1 VSNIGIRR
9 CDRGFTVYAALL
21 VSESSRMVGMREQ
34 RMSVAYSTDLRV
46 RVIEAVKA
54 GASRREAAECFG
66 ISVSSGIRWLRE
78 WLDGGRAAAKPRGG
92 SCSPLEEHATWLLA
106 LIEKR
111 PDLTL
116 EEVVVAMGKQG
127 IEGSRTAVWRFF
139 KRHDVSFKKNAVRQR
154 AKPSRCGAETR
165 SFLPSVCPDADA
177 NARFGSWS
185 CSRIGPSRPLV
196 HSTNMTGSVIAS
208 ETVPAESLGLHTR
221 HRV

>member
-1 VSNIGIRR
+1 
-9 CDRGFTVYAALL
+9 
-21 VSESSRMVGMREQ
+21 MVGTLEQ

-116 EEVVVAMGKQG
+116 EEVVAAMGKQG

-139 KRHDVSFKKNAVRQR
+139 KRHDVSFKKNTIRQR
-154 AKPSRCGAETR
+154 TKPSRCGPRAPT
-165 SFLPSVCPDADA
+165 LDP
-177 NARFGSWS
+177 
-185 CSRIGPSRPLV
+185 
-196 HSTNMTGSVIAS
+196 
-208 ETVPAESLGLHTR
+208 PAAPPGLH
-221 HRV
+221 RVGVS

>member
-1 VSNIGIRR
+1 LCRTSDARFQPVLMSVLHATFESWRAGVSNIGIWS
-9 CDRGFTVYAALL
+9 CDGRVMVYAAHL
-21 VSESSRMVGMREQ
+21 VSESSRMIGTLEQ

-66 ISVSSGIRWLRE
+66 ISVSSGISWLRE

-116 EEVVVAMGKQG
+116 EEVVTAMGKQG

-139 KRHDVSFKKNAVRQR
+139 KRHDISFKKTAIRQR
-154 AKPSRCGAETR
+154 AKPS
-165 SFLPSVCPDADA
+165 
-177 NARFGSWS
+177 
-185 CSRIGPSRPLV
+185 
-196 HSTNMTGSVIAS
+196 
-208 ETVPAESLGLHTR
+208 
-221 HRV
+221 

>member
-1 VSNIGIRR
+1 M
-9 CDRGFTVYAALL
+9 VYASLL
-21 VSESSRMVGMREQ
+21 VSESSRMVGTLEQ

-116 EEVVVAMGKQG
+116 EEVVAAMGKQG

-139 KRHDVSFKKNAVRQR
+139 KRHDVSLKKRYTPASKTEPMWPAR
-154 AKPSRCGAETR
+154 ADVGSASSTCWIPPRWY
-165 SFLPSVCPDADA
+165 FLT
-177 NARFGSWS
+177 
-185 CSRIGPSRPLV
+185 RPL
-196 HSTNMTGSVIAS
+196 SPPTW
-208 ETVPAESLGLHTR
+208 
-221 HRV
+221 